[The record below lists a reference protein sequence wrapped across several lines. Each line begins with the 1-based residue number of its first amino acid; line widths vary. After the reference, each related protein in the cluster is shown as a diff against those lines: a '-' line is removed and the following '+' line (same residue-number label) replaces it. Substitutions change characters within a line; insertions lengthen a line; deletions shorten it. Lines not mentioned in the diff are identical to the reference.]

1 MGGHAN
7 ITLNISKDLERYAK
21 NGVLDVLLKDHS
33 TGKNIVWATSAY
45 VNRGIGYEP
54 ESEITPDAISK
65 NNLGVIKTRAEKAA
79 EEQAS
84 LTKSFAEVFT
94 PTWVCKYMIDEV
106 ESDNALILDSMNS
119 IQDKRKYIRTIALE
133 ITCGEAPFITNRY
146 DAVDGVY
153 ISFEKRTG
161 ILDRKLRVVQEI
173 ATSFDTW
180 KKWALEALRSVYG
193 YEYQGDNL
201 LIARF
206 NVLRAVEEAAE
217 VAGYSLATAT
227 LKRFAETISHNFFQM
242 DGLTYCVPF
251 KALDESYYQP
261 TLFDFLSAEEDN
273 EETAD
278 RDPVFAKIINWQTSE
293 EVEFRDLRG
302 EGTAMKFDFIIG
314 NPPYQEETIQKE
326 VSTNRQKPS
335 KNIFHYFQMQI
346 DEIARK
352 GTVLIYP
359 GGRWIHR
366 SGKGLKE
373 FGLKQIN
380 DPHLAMLT
388 LYANAK
394 DLFPTV
400 SIADGISIVVKNK
413 RKTTAG
419 FEYEYIKDGE
429 KFKTFMESPGRE
441 LMPLDPR
448 DWKIINK
455 IDRFVLA
462 RGGGTYLHQR
472 ILPRSLFGIE
482 SDYIEKHPGVLRPFS
497 GQFNQENEIKVFTND
512 RAGKMGRAR
521 WFVGPLSIIKTNT
534 AFINEW
540 QVVVSSANA
549 GGQKRDRQLE
559 VIDNHSVFGRSRVAL
574 GSFKTQ
580 EEAINFYNYVNS
592 IIIRFAFLMTDEALS
607 SLGKKVPD
615 IGDYSSNNELID
627 FSRDIDF
634 QLCELMQ
641 LTTEDMRYIK
651 RRVENVRK
659 K

>member
-54 ESEITPDAISK
+54 ESEITPDTISK

-106 ESDNALILDSMNS
+106 ESANALILDSMNS

-146 DAVDGVY
+146 DAADGVY

-201 LIARF
+201 FIARL
-206 NVLRAVEEAAE
+206 NVLRAVDEAAE

-261 TLFDFLSAEEDN
+261 TLFDFLSTEEDN

-278 RDPVFAKIINWQTSE
+278 KDPVFAKIINWQTSE

-314 NPPYQEETIQKE
+314 NPPYQEEVEGNGRAKPLYHFFYDGSQKVAKKVE
-326 VSTNRQKPS
+326 LITPARFLFNAGQTPKAWNKKMLNDEHFKVLLYEPKGS
-335 KNIFHYFQMQI
+335 NIFPNTDI
-346 DEIARK
+346 K
-352 GTVLIYP
+352 GGVAVTYWDQEKKFAPIV
-359 GGRWIHR
+359 
-366 SGKGLKE
+366 E
-373 FGLKQIN
+373 FIENPIIGNI
-380 DPHLAMLT
+380 
-388 LYANAK
+388 
-394 DLFPTV
+394 V
-400 SIADGISIVVKNK
+400 SKIS
-413 RKTTAG
+413 
-419 FEYEYIKDGE
+419 
-429 KFKTFMESPGRE
+429 S
-441 LMPLDPR
+441 
-448 DWKIINK
+448 
-455 IDRFVLA
+455 
-462 RGGGTYLHQR
+462 GGGNR
-472 ILPRSLFGIE
+472 
-482 SDYIEKHPGVLRPFS
+482 
-497 GQFNQENEIKVFTND
+497 
-512 RAGKMGRAR
+512 
-521 WFVGPLSIIKTNT
+521 
-534 AFINEW
+534 
-540 QVVVSSANA
+540 
-549 GGQKRDRQLE
+549 
-559 VIDNHSVFGRSRVAL
+559 
-574 GSFKTQ
+574 
-580 EEAINFYNYVNS
+580 
-592 IIIRFAFLMTDEALS
+592 
-607 SLGKKVPD
+607 
-615 IGDYSSNNELID
+615 
-627 FSRDIDF
+627 
-634 QLCELMQ
+634 
-641 LTTEDMRYIK
+641 
-651 RRVENVRK
+651 
-659 K
+659 

>member
-54 ESEITPDAISK
+54 ESEITPDTISK

-106 ESDNALILDSMNS
+106 ESANALILDSMNS

-146 DAVDGVY
+146 DAADGVY

-180 KKWALEALRSVYG
+180 KKWAFEALRSVYG

-201 LIARF
+201 FIARL
-206 NVLRAVEEAAE
+206 NVLRAVDEAAE

-261 TLFDFLSAEEDN
+261 TLFDFLSIEEDN

-278 RDPVFAKIINWQTSE
+278 KDPVFAKIINWQTSK

-314 NPPYQEETIQKE
+314 NPPYQEEGNGNKTFAPPVYHKFMDGAYE
-326 VSTNRQKPS
+326 VSDRVELIHPARFLFDAGSTPKAWNRK
-335 KNIFHYFQMQI
+335 M
-346 DEIARK
+346 
-352 GTVLIYP
+352 L
-359 GGRWIHR
+359 
-366 SGKGLKE
+366 
-373 FGLKQIN
+373 N
-380 DPHLAMLT
+380 DPHFKVLMYEADCSKIFPNQDIKGGVAVTYRDAKRDFGAIRTFTPFPELASILKKAGAT
-388 LYANAK
+388 TEDSSLASIIYTQNKFNLDQLYNDYPSLARVIGSNGK
-394 DLFPTV
+394 DKRFRNNIFDKIPLFV
-400 SIADGISIVVKNK
+400 DKKEKNYLQILGIQKNK
-413 RKTTAG
+413 RVWKYIDNKYVDMNHENISKWKVFVPRANGSGALGEVLSTPLIGQPLIGQPLIGHTQSFISIGKFETKTEA
-419 FEYEYIKDGE
+419 EACLKYVKS
-429 KFKTFMESPGRE
+429 KFAR
-441 LMPLDPR
+441 
-448 DWKIINK
+448 
-455 IDRFVLA
+455 VL
-462 RGGGTYLHQR
+462 L
-472 ILPRSLFGIE
+472 
-482 SDYIEKHPGVLRPFS
+482 GVL
-497 GQFNQENEIKVFTND
+497 KVTQDND
-512 RAGKMGRAR
+512 RGVWRYI
-521 WFVGPLSIIKTNT
+521 PLQDFTSMSDIDWSQSISDIDK
-534 AFINEW
+534 
-540 QVVVSSANA
+540 
-549 GGQKRDRQLE
+549 QLYAKYGL
-559 VIDNHSVFGRSRVAL
+559 D
-574 GSFKTQ
+574 
-580 EEAINFYNYVNS
+580 EEEINFIETHVKE
-592 IIIRFAFLMTDEALS
+592 MD
-607 SLGKKVPD
+607 
-615 IGDYSSNNELID
+615 
-627 FSRDIDF
+627 
-634 QLCELMQ
+634 
-641 LTTEDMRYIK
+641 
-651 RRVENVRK
+651 
-659 K
+659 